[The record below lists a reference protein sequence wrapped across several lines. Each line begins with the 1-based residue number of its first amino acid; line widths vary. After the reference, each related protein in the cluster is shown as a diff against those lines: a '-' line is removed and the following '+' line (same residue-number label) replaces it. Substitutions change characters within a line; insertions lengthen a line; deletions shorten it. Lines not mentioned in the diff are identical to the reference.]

1 MSFSEACTVFDDSL
15 AKIFYDSDH
24 SKVEEREIIIGRSLT
39 GTLLLVSFTERVPDR
54 VRIIGAR
61 KATRMEKKDYEEAG

>member
-1 MSFSEACTVFDDSL
+1 VSFSEACTVFDDSL

-39 GTLLLVSFTERVPDR
+39 ETLLLGELQRP
-54 VRIIGAR
+54 GAGSSTNHQR
-61 KATRMEKKDYEEAG
+61 AQGN